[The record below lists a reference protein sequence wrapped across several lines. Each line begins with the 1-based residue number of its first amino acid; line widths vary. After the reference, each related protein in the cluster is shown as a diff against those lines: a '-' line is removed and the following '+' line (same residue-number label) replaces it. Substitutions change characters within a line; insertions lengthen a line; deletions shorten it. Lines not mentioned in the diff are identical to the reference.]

1 MLKTI
6 GIKGEI
12 CMYVTSQSGRAT
24 IENIGG
30 QVCIRIPTTKNIL
43 KILLLGAWLGA
54 WFIGETTVVAQL
66 LSGKSHGGDS
76 FLFFW
81 LCGWTVGGCWAI
93 FILLWSLAGRER
105 ITVAQG
111 MLKIEKNI
119 LGFGQSREYSLS
131 STRDFRV
138 VADGNSNSFFAN
150 RNAMSF
156 WGYVNGP
163 IVFDYGMKTIKFGLG
178 IDEAEAKY
186 ILEVLNGYIEDK
198 TLIS

>member
-1 MLKTI
+1 M
-6 GIKGEI
+6 GEI
-12 CMYVTSQSGRAT
+12 
-24 IENIGG
+24 
-30 QVCIRIPTTKNIL
+30 
-43 KILLLGAWLGA
+43 
-54 WFIGETTVVAQL
+54 
-66 LSGKSHGGDS
+66 S
-76 FLFFW
+76 FYFFW

-93 FILLWSLAGRER
+93 FILLWNLAGRER

-119 LGFGQSREYSLS
+119 LGFGQSREFSLS